1 MTCITNKKRSW
12 FGLFLAFVLTV
23 RYARRPDRETGGYI
37 PWKSG
42 CCSPSRSQALF
53 HSQAF
58 PIRKRPRLLF
68 SELLDVATGATD
80 CYCEERRIVFGYFHP
95 WNFSGK
101 LIMGVQLLSLAVC
114 TIATSF
120 FAPVIYRLILINRP
134 TKDSRDGTRIV

>member
-1 MTCITNKKRSW
+1 M
-12 FGLFLAFVLTV
+12 FVIIEGAVFCNAIFIVMQTLTPIFSLNFAYNAKSNV
-23 RYARRPDRETGGYI
+23 MNRMKFFMFYCV

-58 PIRKRPRLLF
+58 PIRKRPRLFF

-101 LIMGVQLLSLAVC
+101 LIMGVPITFTCGLYNCHLFLHE
-114 TIATSF
+114 
-120 FAPVIYRLILINRP
+120 
-134 TKDSRDGTRIV
+134 

>member
-1 MTCITNKKRSW
+1 MQT
-12 FGLFLAFVLTV
+12 LTPIFSLNFAYNAKSNV
-23 RYARRPDRETGGYI
+23 MNRMKFFMFFCV
-37 PWKSG
+37 PWKSS
-42 CCSPSRSQALF
+42 CCSSSRSQALF

-80 CYCEERRIVFGYFHP
+80 WDCEERRIVFGYFHP